1 MFGNWFRVGCLQA
14 VQATPR
20 RFHYAALTNSD
31 CRRSPWA
38 AIPLTMRDHMQ
49 YLVARAIPLG
59 VGIVVMPI
67 CAQLYP
73 ADAWAGFAVAMASVS
88 LGSSVGAALR
98 PLTVR
103 NLHDPTAVNRILSGK
118 LGLAIITGGICAVLV
133 PLSGE
138 RGIWYAVVTGLL
150 SMVLFLGGD
159 ADLLMAA
166 RLPPREFRTR
176 LLAVS
181 VLGNGLQVCL
191 GFLAPTTMSLVA
203 SSMAK
208 SLAGFSYVLRVCRV
222 RLLAQDSTALLRQA
236 WDGRAAIGA
245 SGFTSLSRAAI
256 YWLQLTLLIH
266 VGLDTLVA
274 MAYLVGR
281 YLDPVANTLIA
292 ALTDATVRAL
302 GLESKALSPRAI
314 LAGTWRARV
323 AASSLV
329 IFTSG
334 VMVLL
339 PKVFV
344 GETGAGVASVVFAMG
359 VIAAVRVFV
368 SPNAWIPH
376 AICLT
381 KVLWIGEAI
390 RVVLFSVWAVAVY
403 HYRTVSVAIW
413 GLAMA
418 EVLSYMVFQFMIRRI
433 APAREVLL

>member
-1 MFGNWFRVGCLQA
+1 
-14 VQATPR
+14 
-20 RFHYAALTNSD
+20 
-31 CRRSPWA
+31 
-38 AIPLTMRDHMQ
+38 MRDHMQ

-59 VGIVVMPI
+59 VGIVVMPV

-73 ADAWAGFAVAMASVS
+73 TDAWTGLAMAMASVS
-88 LGSSVGAALR
+88 IGSSVGAALR

-103 NLHDPTAVNRILSGK
+103 NLRDPMAVNRILSGK
-118 LGLAIITGGICAVLV
+118 AGLAIVTGGICAVLIL
-133 PLSGE
+133 LSGE
-138 RGIWYAVVTGLL
+138 RGFYDAVVTGLL
-150 SMVLFLGGD
+150 SVVLFLGGD

-166 RLPPREFRTR
+166 RLPSREFRTR
-176 LLAVS
+176 LVAVS

-208 SLAGFSYVLRVCRV
+208 SLAGFSYVLRSCSV
-222 RLLAQDSTALLRQA
+222 RRLPQDSAALVRQA

-256 YWLQLTLLIH
+256 YWLQIALLTH

-274 MAYLVGR
+274 ITYLVGR

-292 ALTDATVRAL
+292 ALTDVTVRAL
-302 GLESKALSPRAI
+302 GVETKAQSPVAVLS
-314 LAGTWRARV
+314 GTWRSRI

-329 IFTSG
+329 IVTSG
-334 VMVLL
+334 VLVLF
-339 PKVFV
+339 PGIFV
-344 GETGAGVASVVFAMG
+344 GETGSEVASVVLAMG
-359 VIAAVRVFV
+359 VIAAIRVYV

-376 AICLT
+376 AICQT

-390 RVVLFSVWAVAVY
+390 RVALFSVWAVAAY
-403 HYRTVSVAIW
+403 HYRTVAVAIW

-433 APAREVLL
+433 APAREVPL